1 MSFQAGCE
9 FECMLR
15 WSSSE
20 CGCTA
25 WNYPQDPI
33 QVCTRENR
41 SAYYPLLE
49 SWGFNLI
56 DSFFIF
62 IVLYVQL
69 QKNMER
75 HLHLALLAEKLIKE
89 FHIIIF

>member
-41 SAYYPLLE
+41 SAEYPLFE
-49 SWGFNLI
+49 SWGFNLV
-56 DSFFIF
+56 DSFFDV

-69 QKNMER
+69 QKIWKDIYIWPF
-75 HLHLALLAEKLIKE
+75 LLKKLIKE